1 MNGLIRWFANN
12 HVAANLLM
20 VLICFAG
27 LMSAV
32 SIKQEVFPEITMD
45 MITVSVPYLGAT
57 PSEVEEAVCV
67 RIEEAVQ
74 SVDGIK
80 QISSTSVEG
89 MGVVTIE
96 LDRGADQRKALDDVK
111 SEVDRITT
119 FPAETEKPIVT
130 LVEPRQQVID
140 VVIHGNVPEHTL
152 KQLAD
157 KVRDDLLAI
166 GDITYVSIAGMRP
179 FEISIEVSEQ
189 ALQAHGL
196 SLEQVLRAVQAGSL
210 DLPGGSVKTAG
221 GEILVRTKGQRYTG
235 EEFGRIV
242 VITAADG
249 TAVTLDRI
257 ATVRDGFEDVDTAS
271 FLDGQRSAIIQ
282 VYRTGEQG
290 VLRVTEAA
298 KEYVAD
304 SRGSLPP
311 GVGITTFNDRSEIYK
326 SRMDLLLRNG
336 VAGLVLV
343 FLCLALTL
351 QFRLALWVSLGIVI
365 SFLGAFWV
373 IPRFDVSLN
382 MISMFAFIV
391 SLGIVV
397 DDAIVVSENVHAW
410 REKGVDP
417 QTAATRGTLEVAIP
431 VILAVLTTVAAFLP
445 LAFVEGTMGSFMFN
459 VPVVVIAILMFSL
472 VESLLILPAHLA
484 TMKSMGEQEADR
496 AQRWY
501 GGLKNRIDAALT
513 GFVERAYRPS
523 LTFALAHRPVVVALA
538 VTTLLVTGGFVA
550 GGHLKFTFMPK
561 VDADNLVA
569 ALTLPQGTT
578 VEDAERAVRQLE
590 TALEQVRSEFD
601 ATRPAGAPSVIV
613 HVATAI
619 GSQPRSSQGAPM
631 QGGGDAGGGAHL
643 VEVNAELLKAETRDV
658 PSPDMARRWREL
670 CGPVTGAVSLTF
682 SANLFQGGSPVN
694 VQLSSADTGELR
706 SAARELKE
714 TLAGYPGTLDIAD
727 SFREGK
733 VEMKLGLRPEASTL
747 GLTLADLA
755 RQVRTGFYGGE
766 AMRIQRGRD
775 EVKVMVRY
783 PEDER
788 RSLGHIESMLIRT
801 PSGEEVP
808 FGRVATVEIGRGFAA
823 ISRADRQRIVTVT
836 ADVDQDVANAE
847 ELNDALRAEVLPALV
862 ASHPGLRWT
871 MEGEQK
877 QQAESLGSLKR
888 GFVLAALLIF
898 VLLAVQFRSYS
909 QPLIIM
915 TAIPFGLVG
924 AAWGHLLM
932 GIDLTLI
939 SVFGVV
945 ALSGVVVNDSLIMI
959 DFINRA
965 RIEGRD
971 VRTAVF
977 ESGIRRFRPI
987 MLTSLT
993 TFAGLTPL
1001 LLEKSLQAKFL
1012 VPMAVSLG
1020 FGVVF
1025 STFITLI
1032 LIPVSYTLL
1041 SEAKGRLGMGEG

>member
-1 MNGLIRWFANN
+1 MNGLIRWFAHN

-67 RIEEAVQ
+67 RVEEAVQ

-80 QISSTSVEG
+80 QITSTSVEG

-96 LDRGADQRKALDDVK
+96 LDRGTDQRKALDDVK

-140 VVIHGNVPEHTL
+140 VVIHGNVPEHTMKL
-152 KQLAD
+152 VAD
-157 KVRDDLLAI
+157 KVRDDLLAVP
-166 GDITYVSIAGMRP
+166 DITYVAIAGTRP

-196 SLEQVLRAVQAGSL
+196 TLEQVVRAVQAGSL
-210 DLPGGSVKTAG
+210 DLPGGSVKTDG
-221 GEILVRTKGQRYTG
+221 GEILVRTKGQLYTG
-235 EEFGRIV
+235 EEFGRLV
-242 VITAADG
+242 VITAPDG
-249 TAVTLDRI
+249 TAVTLDRL
-257 ATVRDGFEDVDTAS
+257 ATVHDGFEDVDTAS
-271 FLDGQRSAIIQ
+271 FMDGQRSAIIQ

-298 KEYVAD
+298 KAYVETN
-304 SRGSLPP
+304 RGSLPP
-311 GVGITTFNDRSEIYK
+311 GIGITTFNDRSEIYK

-336 VAGLVLV
+336 IAGLVLV
-343 FLCLALTL
+343 FICLALTL

-373 IPRFDVSLN
+373 IPKFGVSLN

-417 QTAATRGTLEVAIP
+417 QTAATKGTLEVAIP
-431 VILAVLTTVAAFLP
+431 VILAVLTTIAAFLP

-459 VPVVVIAILMFSL
+459 VPVVVIAILSFSL
-472 VESLLILPAHLA
+472 MESLLILPAHLA
-484 TMKSMGEQEADR
+484 TMKSVGQQESDR

-501 GGLKNRIDAALT
+501 GGLKDRIDAVLT
-513 GFVERAYRPS
+513 GVVERAYRPS
-523 LTFALAHRPVVVALA
+523 LNYALTHRPLVVALA
-538 VTTLLVTGGFVA
+538 ITTLLVTGGFVA

-578 VEDAERAVRQLE
+578 VEEAERAVRQLE
-590 TALEQVRSEFD
+590 AALEQVRSEFD
-601 ATRPAGAPSVIV
+601 ATHPADAPSVIT
-613 HVATAI
+613 HVATSI
-619 GSQPRSSQGAPM
+619 GSQPRSSQGSPM
-631 QGGGDAGGGAHL
+631 QGGGGSAGGAHL
-643 VEVNAELLKAETRDV
+643 VEVNAELLKAEIRNV

-694 VQLSSADTGELR
+694 VQLSSADTEDLR
-706 SAARELKE
+706 RAARELKE
-714 TLAGYPGTLDIAD
+714 TLSGYPGTLDIAD

-733 VEMKLGLRPEASTL
+733 VEMKLGLRPEARTL

-801 PSGEEVP
+801 PAGDEVP

-836 ADVDQDVANAE
+836 ADVDQDLANAE

-862 ASHPGLRWT
+862 AAHPGLRWS

-888 GFVLAALLIF
+888 GFVLAALMIF

-932 GIDLTLI
+932 GLDLTLI

-965 RIEGRD
+965 REEGMD
-971 VRTAVF
+971 ATTAVL

-1041 SEAKGRLGMGEG
+1041 TDAKGRLGMGEG